1 MLSSDE
7 IGREIVLW
15 GTGQDDDAVAQTIAR
30 TQQVSP
36 EVVKEMIG
44 KGLTRAWV
52 LEQRSRYIRAKAAGG
67 KKLGNRQLLPRLE
80 LMDAILRDWPND

>member
-15 GTGQDDDAVAQTIAR
+15 GTGQDADAVAQTIAR

-44 KGLTRAWV
+44 KGLTRA
-52 LEQRSRYIRAKAAGG
+52 
-67 KKLGNRQLLPRLE
+67 
-80 LMDAILRDWPND
+80 